1 MPVVSPSSLGD
12 HWVQVDVSHH
22 EHSEMTMITKEQI
35 KILKGENVFMSVHER
50 RMEPAFLG
58 TKF

>member
-35 KILKGENVFMSVHER
+35 KILKGENVFMSVQIAEV
-50 RMEPAFLG
+50 
-58 TKF
+58 